1 MCIAVTENMWTFAGT
16 IISKFMLFAK
26 INTNSE
32 LKVLA
37 VLWYCLGESYR
48 VGGKPFYWMKPY
60 YNYYGNA
67 RGKLMFNDMYTHL
80 FPIHA

>member
-1 MCIAVTENMWTFAGT
+1 MCIAVTENMWTLVGT

-37 VLWYCLGESYR
+37 VLCYCLEESYG
-48 VGGKPFYWMKPY
+48 VW
-60 YNYYGNA
+60 
-67 RGKLMFNDMYTHL
+67 RGSSPTG
-80 FPIHA
+80 